1 MEKINQTKLM
11 ESWSPVINKITNNTV
26 PADRMEWI
34 SKLAHNQQMM
44 LNEAAVGGVGAP
56 FATLNNTLGVGN
68 AVPASMAAMT
78 GAEQTSPAAKGSGD
92 KWASLLPVAIQVAA
106 RTIGFDLVNVTTL
119 DGPTGVLPFMD
130 YVYADSKAPYGA
142 TPAHD
147 AASANPKF
155 GWKKTDPAYKEYDD
169 LSIFQCTLV
178 DANETRRELEKKFR
192 DASVVTV
199 GDIEVEF
206 VAFSRIKANPIFKLV
221 KSGAKTLG
229 ETFATGDVTLD
240 VDGSTYT
247 VRNVARVSMLED
259 QILGYTGAGKYDS
272 DKWSGTF
279 QDPYHLYEPMDRAT
293 GETQVPRRLS
303 LTVDTKFIQV
313 GKIQV
318 AVNVTRE
325 QVTDLQKQWGIDVLK
340 MVQNAAI
347 NELTQTINKH
357 ILSRLFAL
365 GWKNHLK
372 AYAAE
377 GINLNISITDSSA
390 ISTVGFATVD
400 EGEEIPAEKAEMPL
414 LPATRYGDFE
424 NLDTKFARVAKL
436 IKTAG
441 NVIMQRGRRGPANF
455 VVCNAKI
462 ASMLQDQSQYTF
474 APIANT
480 FNQNNGQLY
489 PLGTVAGM
497 TVYVDPMMRFDDTR
511 VLVGRKGEK
520 DEPGLH
526 FCPYLM
532 AEDVN
537 FINPFTMA
545 PQVVISSR
553 YALVEVGWY
562 PETQYITLFVDTP
575 DNMY

>member
-178 DANETRRELEKKFR
+178 DAKETRRELEKKFR

-199 GDIEVEF
+199 GDIGVEF

-221 KSGAKTLG
+221 KSGTKTLG
-229 ETFATGDVTLD
+229 ETFANGDVTLD

-377 GINLNISITDSSA
+377 GINLNISLASDTA
-390 ISTVGFATVD
+390 STVGFATVD

-414 LPATRYGDFE
+414 LPATKYGDFE